1 MAERKDLLKAHSFV
15 TQRLVS
21 ALVDRDPDAPKSP
34 LGRVTT
40 ATFVSV
46 LIGVLALGGFLLLG
60 KLRPGLATDWQN
72 PDVVLQDMDSGG
84 LFVYDDKQKG
94 LYPMADITS
103 ARLRAGAGGTTG
115 TPPTVQVKSKVIKDV
130 PRLQRLGIP
139 SAPYELPAPSDITPY
154 PMRVCMT
161 AENVRSERFLTVQV
175 GGSQP
180 AGSDSSLA
188 VQTPNGAQYV
198 IMRGTSHQ
206 LWARTG
212 ESSPLIGGLPVAQ
225 VSDAWLA
232 ALPVGAP
239 VEPRELPGVGSA
251 PAKGIKNL
259 RVGDLARVGDE
270 ASPDVRYYV
279 QLDEGL
285 ARITYLDMKLAQETR
300 SVGEPMAITESEYA
314 QAATQKEAGTPGL
327 PYERPVGPDLQVSL
341 QQTSVCATYT
351 ADDPEHPR
359 IDIDL
364 PTPALPV
371 NAANAKGNKADVVQM
386 PNQTGVL
393 LVNDALKG
401 TETSSFLVVNHK
413 IYGIPDAG
421 SRRALGYTSDNS
433 TLMRVPG
440 GVMALFE
447 NGLPA
452 GVSLSAADI
461 RPVP

>member
-46 LIGVLALGGFLLLG
+46 LIGIVALGGFLLLG
-60 KLRPGLATDWQN
+60 KLRPGMATDWQD
-72 PDVVLQDMDSGG
+72 PSVVLQDMDSGG
-84 LFVYDDKQKG
+84 LFVYDDGQNG

-103 ARLRAGAGGTTG
+103 ARLLAGSGDSKA
-115 TPPTVQVKSKVIKDV
+115 TPPTVQVKSKLIKNV
-130 PRLQRLGIP
+130 KRLQRQGVP
-139 SAPYELPAPSDITPY
+139 SAPYELPAPADIAPY
-154 PMRVCMT
+154 PMRICMS
-161 AENVRSERFLTVQV
+161 AQNVRQERFLTVQI
-175 GGSQP
+175 GGTQP
-180 AGSDSSLA
+180 TSKDASLA
-188 VQTPNGAQYV
+188 VQTPDGTQYLV
-198 IMRGTSHQ
+198 MRGTSHR

-225 VSDAWLA
+225 VSAAWLA
-232 ALPVGAP
+232 SLPVGAP
-239 VEPRELPGVGSA
+239 VEPREIPGIGSS
-251 PAKGIKNL
+251 PTKGVKNL

-270 ASPDVRYYV
+270 DSPDVRYYV
-279 QLDEGL
+279 QQVNGL
-285 ARITYLDMKLAQETR
+285 ARITYLDMRLAVEQR
-300 SVGEPMAITESEYA
+300 KAGDPVAISESDYA
-314 QAATQKEAGTPGL
+314 QVATQEEAGTPGL
-327 PYERPVGPDLQVSL
+327 PYERPVGPQLQVSL

-371 NAANAKGNKADVVQM
+371 NAGSPRGNRADIVQM
-386 PNQTGVL
+386 PNLTGAL
-393 LVNDALKG
+393 LVNNALKG
-401 TETSSFLVVNHK
+401 TETSSFLVVNSK
-413 IYGIPDAG
+413 IYGIPDVA
-421 SRRALGYTSDNS
+421 SRRSLGYTSDNS

-452 GVSLSAADI
+452 GVSLSANDI
-461 RPVP
+461 VPVP

>member
-34 LGRVTT
+34 LARVTT

-46 LIGVLALGGFLLLG
+46 LIGVVALGGFLLLG

-84 LFVYDDKQKG
+84 LFVYDDKLDG
-94 LYPMADITS
+94 LFPMADITS
-103 ARLRAGAGGTTG
+103 ARLLAGSGDAKA
-115 TPPTVQVKSKVIKDV
+115 TPQTVQVKSKLIKNAK
-130 PRLQRLGIP
+130 RLQRQGIP
-139 SAPYELPAPSDITPY
+139 SAPYELPAPSDIAPY
-154 PMRVCMT
+154 PMRICMT
-161 AENVRSERFLTVQV
+161 AENVRNDRFLTVQI

-180 AGSDSSLA
+180 ASKDSSLA
-188 VQTPNGAQYV
+188 VQTPDGTQYL

-232 ALPVGAP
+232 GLPVGAP
-239 VEPRELPGVGSA
+239 VEPRAVSGIGST
-251 PAKGIKNL
+251 PSKGIKNL

-270 ASPDVRYYV
+270 DSPDVRYYV
-279 QLDEGL
+279 QETDGL
-285 ARITYLDMKLAQETR
+285 ARITYLDMRLAVEQR
-300 SVGEPMAITESEYA
+300 GAGDPVAISESDYA
-314 QAATQKEAGTPGL
+314 QAANQREAGTPGL
-327 PYERPVGPDLQVSL
+327 PYERPVGPSLQVSL

-351 ADDPEHPR
+351 AADPEHPL

-371 NAANAKGNKADVVQM
+371 NAANPKGTLADIVQM
-386 PNQTGVL
+386 PNLTGAL
-393 LVNDALKG
+393 LVNNALKG
-401 TETSSFLVVNHK
+401 TETSSFLVVNQK
-413 IYGIPDAG
+413 IYGIPDAA
-421 SRRALGYTSDNS
+421 SRRSLGYTSENS

-452 GVSLSAADI
+452 GVSLSADNI
-461 RPVP
+461 QPVP